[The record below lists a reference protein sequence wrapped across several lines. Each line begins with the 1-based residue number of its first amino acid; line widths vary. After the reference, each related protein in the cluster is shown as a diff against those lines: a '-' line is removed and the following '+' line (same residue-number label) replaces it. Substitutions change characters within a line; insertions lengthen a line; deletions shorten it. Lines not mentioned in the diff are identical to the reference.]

1 MKLTADDKKM
11 ESLYGQQEKESV
23 PGLEMIEEYFS
34 SLNLGDY
41 DLGGCEFAED
51 DFKTV
56 LKRMEDGGKD
66 LKEVVHQYLLEIREI
81 LDEGL
86 EEDMDPMDK
95 SVESWAD
102 VQEKYPMDR
111 EEMHEDEEI
120 HFIEDCFKI
129 YEKEGFS
136 SVFWSPFTD
145 NEERKGQK
153 FEVVKRC
160 SAEDRD
166 LCTLPMWKIKF
177 PDGKVIDAYPEEII
191 PSEMRANGCR
201 WFDDKSSSL
210 DSRIQSASTR
220 AGDSH
225 ASPDTPVKTPDP
237 ER

>member
-120 HFIEDCFKI
+120 HFVEDCFKI

-136 SVFWSPFTD
+136 PTT
-145 NEERKGQK
+145 
-153 FEVVKRC
+153 
-160 SAEDRD
+160 SA
-166 LCTLPMWKIKF
+166 
-177 PDGKVIDAYPEEII
+177 
-191 PSEMRANGCR
+191 
-201 WFDDKSSSL
+201 
-210 DSRIQSASTR
+210 ASTVTSLSATCSVTAR
-220 AGDSH
+220 ILPRRRSWIHG
-225 ASPDTPVKTPDP
+225 
-237 ER
+237 